1 MPGYSLRCF
10 SSNIVYTL
18 LLSFLL
24 APPAAAQL
32 PWTDCGD
39 SGAGVFTQNSTY
51 QSNLGLASTIFP
63 RKASSS
69 ASLFAAGSIGAAPDV
84 VYVLSLCRGD
94 VNASTCAESLGVAF
108 QDAQQLCAYSKD
120 VFIYY
125 DLCYLRF
132 SSLNFLAGT
141 DNDQMYLEKTEN
153 VSAPTAAFDAAVGA
167 LLNATAERAAA
178 DPIRRFATGEEASG
192 GSVPA
197 IYALVQCTPDMSPAA
212 CRSCLANI
220 TQMAPKVFSGSP
232 SGRYIRVRC
241 NYRYELYR
249 FFSGSPLVQLPAL
262 ASPAPQS
269 HPRVPVPA
277 ASSTSPVN
285 GPDSASIIYNKTPMP
300 KSIEGGKCAV
310 FDLLTLQVATDNFHD
325 KNKLGEGGFGTVYK
339 GKLSDG
345 QKIAVK
351 KLSRCTRQALS
362 QLHNEVKLLAELQHI
377 KLVRLL
383 GFCSDRDEMM
393 LVYEHINNGSLDRFL
408 FGIAKGILYL
418 HEDSSIRIIH
428 RDLKSNNILLDE
440 NMNPKIADFGLA
452 KLLGGGHTQ
461 TKTASVAGTYGYMAP
476 EYALFGEVSPKI
488 DVFSF
493 GVLVLEIII
502 EKRNTN
508 SDDTDKET
516 NLLTDVWNCWT
527 KGYPLQLVNKPLDR
541 HTRSK
546 LQRCIHIALLC
557 VQENPDDRPSI
568 SSVVVMLTRSR
579 VRLQPPRQPAFYFGR
594 DSSSIPDRCIHGN
607 YVYEKYDVIVEDN
620 FSVNDVTNTDP
631 DPR

>member
-1 MPGYSLRCF
+1 MAMPGYSLRCF

-285 GPDSASIIYNKTPMP
+285 GPDINGGETLNWEQKYNII
-300 KSIEGGKCAV
+300 
-310 FDLLTLQVATDNFHD
+310 L
-325 KNKLGEGGFGTVYK
+325 
-339 GKLSDG
+339 
-345 QKIAVK
+345 
-351 KLSRCTRQALS
+351 
-362 QLHNEVKLLAELQHI
+362 
-377 KLVRLL
+377 
-383 GFCSDRDEMM
+383 
-393 LVYEHINNGSLDRFL
+393 
-408 FGIAKGILYL
+408 GIAKGILYL